1 MPQFRGQGEGHATT
15 APSADPYD
23 LKRFLIAQEPVID
36 QVRTELRVGR
46 KTSHW
51 MWFIF
56 PQMGGLGR
64 SETAR
69 FYAIGSRDEAA
80 AYLAH
85 PVLGQR
91 LVECTRLVNALD
103 GASAEQIFGNVDA
116 AKFRSCITLFAAAA
130 SEQTEFSDALRK
142 YFRGAADE
150 ATVERI

>member
-1 MPQFRGQGEGHATT
+1 MSIIPSGHAMT
-15 APSADPYD
+15 ASSADPYD

-46 KTSHW
+46 KSSHW

-56 PQMGGLGR
+56 PQIAGLGR

-69 FYAIGSRDEAA
+69 FYAIHSRDEAA

-91 LVECTRLVNALD
+91 LVECTRLVNAVT
-103 GASAEQIFGNVDA
+103 GATAEQILGPIDA
-116 AKFRSCITLFAAAA
+116 MKFHSCMTLFAAVAA
-130 SEQTEFSDALRK
+130 EQADFTGALHK
-142 YFRGAADE
+142 YFGGVADQV
-150 ATVERI
+150 TLGRI

>member
-1 MPQFRGQGEGHATT
+1 MT

-56 PQMGGLGR
+56 PQIAGLGR

-69 FYAIGSRDEAA
+69 FYAIGSRD
-80 AYLAH
+80 
-85 PVLGQR
+85 VQNSR
-91 LVECTRLVNALD
+91 D
-103 GASAEQIFGNVDA
+103 GIDGRVFKA
-116 AKFRSCITLFAAAA
+116 CIAA
-130 SEQTEFSDALRK
+130 SDFLDYSQRTHGGVCIDV
-142 YFRGAADE
+142 RGS
-150 ATVERI
+150 T